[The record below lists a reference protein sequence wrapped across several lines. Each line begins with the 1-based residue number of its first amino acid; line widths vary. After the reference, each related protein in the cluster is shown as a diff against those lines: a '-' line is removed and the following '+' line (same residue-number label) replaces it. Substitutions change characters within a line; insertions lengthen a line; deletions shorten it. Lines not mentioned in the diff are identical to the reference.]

1 LFQTP
6 EEAAREAV
14 ENDVHVVGVSSQAAG
29 HLTLIPELV
38 DQLKSRGAEDIMVV
52 AGGII
57 PPDDVPTLMNLG
69 VRAVFGPGTPIMT
82 SARKVLDLLWEQHS
96 AR

>member
-1 LFQTP
+1 
-6 EEAAREAV
+6 V
-14 ENDVHVVGVSSQAAG
+14 
-29 HLTLIPELV
+29 
-38 DQLKSRGAEDIMVV
+38 VV

-82 SARKVLDLLWEQHS
+82 SARKVLDLLWEKHS